1 MQFLQVKKTNKNLR
15 FFRAYRD
22 CAWYER
28 GIQGTTEDTKEV
40 EKTTCTR
47 VVLVFIRKRYY
58 FTKNNEKRWMSIA
71 Q

>member
-15 FFRAYRD
+15 FFRAYID
-22 CAWYER
+22 CAW
-28 GIQGTTEDTKEV
+28 TTEDNKEV